1 MSLVEPVDFRIQEL
15 AAGFSLGDVT
25 EAELHEIKSYDPKI
39 FQVMVERSEEAAART
54 FLTFQGTVPVE
65 PMPVELL
72 SRLRKMAGG
81 FFIDTATIPN
91 VVKVS
96 TIAPSTVAQSTVAQS
111 AVSTSTVAP
120 SWMGLRE
127 MTAWLSVAA
136 SIALLLSV
144 WLPSRT
150 DQIASL
156 QQQRDKLIA
165 SASDIV
171 RSKWESTALE
181 QKQGKELG
189 EVIWSSAAQQ
199 GFMTIR
205 GLPINDA
212 TKEQYQLWIIDPSRD
227 EKPVDGG
234 VFDIASDVES
244 IVPIQAKLRVDKPTV
259 FAITVEKPGGVVVS
273 DQKRM
278 PLLAKIAVN

>member
-1 MSLVEPVDFRIQEL
+1 MHN
-15 AAGFSLGDVT
+15 GFSCS
-25 EAELHEIKSYDPKI
+25 H
-39 FQVMVERSEEAAART
+39 
-54 FLTFQGTVPVE
+54 
-65 PMPVELL
+65 
-72 SRLRKMAGG
+72 
-81 FFIDTATIPN
+81 
-91 VVKVS
+91 
-96 TIAPSTVAQSTVAQS
+96 
-111 AVSTSTVAP
+111 
-120 SWMGLRE
+120 
-127 MTAWLSVAA
+127 
-136 SIALLLSV
+136 SV
-144 WLPSRT
+144 WLPSKT
-150 DQIASL
+150 VQSASL

-181 QKQGKELG
+181 QKQGMELG

-234 VFDIASDVES
+234 VFDIASDIES

-273 DQKRM
+273 DQKRL

>member
-96 TIAPSTVAQSTVAQS
+96 TVAPSTVAPSTVAQS